1 MLGIAEFPWTTVLI
15 WAFVGLM
22 AALVIAAAFWG
33 KTQGGLAVYLRFAF
47 YGVLDHPFVWLRAG
61 SMK

>member
-1 MLGIAEFPWTTVLI
+1 
-15 WAFVGLM
+15 M